1 MEACNLT
8 LRGPEADA
16 FADSFLETKATEAKR
31 SLNKRGV
38 RNVHRYKGDGFTQIT
53 YERGSAYDDS
63 WLMVSVLVETVDDR
77 TRTVVVSVGGGGEG
91 PFKMEEIT
99 VRRLQQ
105 GEEAAGQAGRFATVL
120 RDIEQ
125 MCSELAVSVET
136 TWETEAEDSI
146 SAKLKREIFSS

>member
-16 FADSFLETKATEAKR
+16 FADSFLETKAMEAKR

-38 RNVHRYKGDGFTQIT
+38 RNLHRYAGPGFTQIA
-53 YERGSAYDDS
+53 YERGSTYDDS

-77 TRTVVVSVGGGGEG
+77 TRTVVVFVGGGGEG

-105 GEEAAGQAGRFATVL
+105 GEEAVGQAGRFATVL
-120 RDIEQ
+120 SDIEQ
-125 MCSELAVSVET
+125 VCAELEVTVET
-136 TWETEAEDSI
+136 AWETETEDSI
-146 SAKLKREIFSS
+146 SAKLKREIFDS